1 MNFEIIVPALS
12 FRSDAGDLD
21 AGATAR
27 YAEHAADTWI
37 NRFILSG
44 STTRGD
50 LLNPSERASI
60 LDLWLRV
67 APPSRLIA
75 CCWCESDFQEAR
87 DRRIQ
92 PMAIMKDLNTGSSA
106 LRFLGDLAAES
117 LVYSHPMYSQVILD
131 PELAY
136 MARQTKQLP
145 KGAKLAKISLD
156 QVTQLRKVVGS
167 DFLLWDG
174 SSRHIAASIA
184 AGAGG
189 VIATP
194 LSALPRPFP
203 DRSLPKIQETVNKI
217 QANLDRLPSRSSRT
231 EFLFKSGSEALRAR
245 C

>member
-1 MNFEIIVPALS
+1 MSFDIIVPALS
-12 FRSDAGDLD
+12 FRSDAGGLD
-21 AGATAR
+21 VSATAR
-27 YAEHAADTWI
+27 YAERAAGTWI

-50 LLNPSERASI
+50 LLSISERASI
-60 LDLWLRV
+60 LDLWLQV

-87 DRRIQ
+87 DRGIQ
-92 PMAIMKDLNTGSSA
+92 PMAIMKDLHTSADA
-106 LRFLGDLAAES
+106 LRFLGELPAGA

-131 PELAY
+131 PALAG
-136 MARQTKQLP
+136 AAQQTGQLP
-145 KGAKLAKISLD
+145 RGAKLAKISLD
-156 QVTQLRKVVGS
+156 QVTQMRKAVGP

-174 SSRHIAASIA
+174 SARHVEASIA
-184 AGAGG
+184 AGASG

-203 DRSLPKIQETVNKI
+203 DHSLPEIQETVDRI
-217 QANLDRLPSRSSRT
+217 QADLDQLPSRSSRT
-231 EFLFKSGSEALRAR
+231 EFLLKSGLEALSTL